1 MTQALLLVLAG
12 VGAGLTGS
20 VAGLASLISYPALLA
35 IGLPAVSANVTNTIA
50 MTLGTAGAAVGSQP
64 ELAGQGLRVRQL
76 SIACA
81 IGGAAG
87 GALLLLTPDGTF
99 ERIVPVLIGLAAVA
113 IMFSRQLVDAAAA
126 DHHAHARRSV
136 VWSMGL
142 IGVYGGYFGAGAG
155 TMALAV
161 LLLLTHDTLPRSNAL
176 KSVALGAANGVA
188 AIAFVIFGDV
198 RWTAAL
204 PLGVGLF
211 VGNTLGPKI
220 VRRLPPTPLRIGI
233 AIAAL
238 GLAVKLGIDA
248 YS

>member
-1 MTQALLLVLAG
+1 MTQAILLVLAG
-12 VGAGLTGS
+12 IGAGLTGS

-35 IGLPAVSANVTNTIA
+35 AGLPAVTANVTNTVSLV
-50 MTLGTAGAAVGSQP
+50 LGTAGTVVGSQP
-64 ELAGQGLRVRQL
+64 ELANQGPRVRQL

-81 IGGAAG
+81 IGGAIG
-87 GALLLLTPDGTF
+87 GAVLLLTPDGAF
-99 ERIVPVLIGLAAVA
+99 ERIVPVLIALAGVA

-126 DHHAHARRSV
+126 DHGTHTRRSV
-136 VWSMGL
+136 IWSMGL

-155 TMALAV
+155 TMALAL

-176 KSVALGAANGVA
+176 KSVTLGVANGVA
-188 AIAFVIFGDV
+188 ALAFVIFGDV
-198 RWTAAL
+198 RWSAAV

-211 VGNTLGPKI
+211 IGGTLGPKI

-238 GLAVKLGIDA
+238 GLAVKLGVDA